1 MQSTL
6 DETVTIIGD
15 YTVSKRWLQAINQKA
30 RDLASKVA
38 EESWEAEEPQRLKST
53 VLISKVKDMTS
64 QALIHDGEP
73 ENLAHSVVSD
83 RSNDLGASISKAY
96 TSKMDELETNC
107 GEQFKQLWTSRIVDK
122 IRLYVE
128 ALNTMETG
136 SLRAQLEELLRSYI
150 VTELVQQTA
159 NRAKAKKMLKSS
171 RLKLAS
177 RLPKFQ
183 SSLGESQ
190 DLDSVIEEVEKF
202 SKKIGVEDYDADV
215 LVQKKHVYL
224 SDMTTAMAKDEDA
237 PRLFVS
243 LLIILY
249 SSYHQGVLYA
259 TGKYVPKLLKAL
271 KPDIDAE
278 QAQWLDQV
286 KDAIKGGKA
295 TQDMKDSMRNTAMEK
310 INKHN

>member
-6 DETVTIIGD
+6 DETVAIIGD
-15 YTVSKRWLQAINQKA
+15 YAVSKHWLQAINQKA
-30 RDLASKVA
+30 SDLASKVA

-53 VLISKVKDMTS
+53 VLISKVKDMMS

-73 ENLAHSVVSD
+73 ESLAHSFVSD
-83 RSNDLGASISKAY
+83 RSNDLGASILKAY
-96 TSKMDELETNC
+96 TSKMDELEMNC
-107 GEQFKQLWTSRIVDK
+107 DEQFKQLWTSRIVDK
-122 IRLYVE
+122 VRLYVE

-136 SLRAQLEELLRSYI
+136 SLKTQLEELLRSHI
-150 VTELVQQTA
+150 VTELVQQTV

-171 RLKLAS
+171 RLKLAT
-177 RLPKFQ
+177 RLAKLQ

-190 DLDSVIEEVEKF
+190 NLGSVVEEVEKF
-202 SKKIGVEDYDADV
+202 NKKIGVEDHDVDV

-224 SDMTTAMAKDEDA
+224 TDMTAAMAKDEDA
-237 PRLFVS
+237 PRLFIS

-278 QAQWLDQV
+278 QAQWLEQV

-295 TQDMKDSMRNTAMEK
+295 TQDMKDSMRNTAMEI